1 MKKTYIQPAL
11 AIVETSG
18 VLMGNATSVENAN
31 NDVQKPIEDNDD
43 DEFEAGAK
51 GSGFGDLWED

>member
-18 VLMGNATSVENAN
+18 VLMTNATSIQNKED
-31 NDVQKPIEDNDD
+31 DVQKPIEDNDD
-43 DEFEAGAK
+43 DGFEAGAK